1 MSLCNNTSCI
11 ATDAVGCFLSV
22 VFTIVHVIAL
32 GVLVFFK
39 MHRKFIYRLLL
50 YEFVAWIII
59 PISWTVYILSTIKVQ
74 GQQVTFTN
82 SSSIVFQYF
91 NNGSVIFFYLIQTSM
106 GLCIYILAIHHHQF
120 TSWVADLI
128 FLLVCLILSQPTA
141 ISFLVTSCLLYQS
154 PATIYMPIEITCYIL
169 IALATVGFTALTLVP
184 MCCRAC
190 GYNLCMRSVA
200 TRESHQQAV
209 LREILP
215 LFILI
220 SPSVGSVNIASV
232 NIAFQ

>member
-1 MSLCNNTSCI
+1 MY
-11 ATDAVGCFLSV
+11 
-22 VFTIVHVIAL
+22 
-32 GVLVFFK
+32 
-39 MHRKFIYRLLL
+39 RKFIYRLLL
-50 YEFVAWIII
+50 YAFFAWITRS
-59 PISWTVYILSTIKVQ
+59 ISLIAYLLTKIKVQ
-74 GQQVTFTN
+74 GQQMEFETFQCTN
-82 SSSIVFQYF
+82 SSAFILFPYIF
-91 NNGSVIFFYLIQTSM
+91 LGSLLFSFLLLTSM
-106 GLCIYILAIHHHQF
+106 GLCIYLLAIHHYQF

>member
-128 FLLVCLILSQPTA
+128 FLLVCLILSQIITIP
-141 ISFLVTSCLLYQS
+141 FLVFSHLPNQSAVFVPIQVTFFILLS
-154 PATIYMPIEITCYIL
+154 
-169 IALATVGFTALTLVP
+169 LATVGFTALTLVP